1 MFNLGSFLSTILG
14 QDNTKKLREFSH
26 QVEKINNIEQEFENK
41 SSDELKLYASKLK
54 ERHSNGEELDSL
66 LVESFALVRE
76 AAKRTLGQRHFDVQ
90 LIGGMIL
97 HKGGIA
103 EMKTGE
109 GKTLVSTLP
118 AFLNS
123 LSGKGVHI
131 VTVNDYLARRD
142 SEWMGK
148 IFHYLGLTVG
158 CLTSESSGIEHR
170 QEMYNSDITYGTNN
184 EFGFDY
190 LRDNLRVQSNNLV
203 QRPHNFCIVDEV
215 DSILIDE
222 SRTPLVISGETQDK
236 TALYSTIDKIIPFLN
251 QADYE
256 IDEKSKT
263 ANLTDLG
270 NDRAEEILKK
280 QNLIKNGALYDAEN
294 VTIVH
299 HINQALRAHKLFEID
314 RDYIIKDEQVVI
326 VDEFTGRTMEGRR
339 YGDGLHQAIEAKEKV
354 IVQNESQTIASI
366 TYQNYFRLYNKIS
379 GMTGT
384 ALTEAE
390 EFGDIYGLAV
400 FEVPTNTKISRID
413 NEDEIYRTADE
424 KYNAIIEQTK
434 ECNERSQPVLIG
446 TTSIEKSETISKKL
460 KKANIKHVVLNAKFH
475 EQEADIIA
483 NAGSPSSVTIAT
495 NMAGRGTDIQ
505 LGGNLEYNRS
515 LQKENSVS
523 GALENE
529 FIEKKDQVINSGGLY
544 VIGSERHESRRIDNQ
559 LRGRSGRQGDPG
571 ETKFFLSLEDD
582 LMRIFG
588 SEKMDT
594 LLKSLGLKEGES
606 IQHAWISKA
615 LERAQ
620 KKVEGRNFDVR
631 KTLLKFDDVLNDQ
644 RKIIFEQ
651 RFELMNSNDITTIT
665 NEMQYDVA
673 DTLVDDYAPP
683 KTFIDQW
690 DIESLESEIRSH
702 FTANLDVKNLIDEG
716 NDDQEKIKEKIYSVI
731 NKNSEKRVNNIPLD
745 AINSLEK
752 MVLLKIIDD
761 KWKDHIN
768 NLEQL
773 RQTIGLRGYGQ
784 RDPLN
789 EYKNEAFGLFE
800 ELLSSLKV
808 DVAKVFSR
816 MVLQPN
822 PNTNENNET
831 NNELSRNN
839 APITKKIPR
848 NSPCPCG
855 SGKKYKH
862 CHGKI

>member
-14 QDNTKKLREFSH
+14 QDNTKKLREFSQ

-158 CLTSESSGIEHR
+158 CLTSDSSGIEHR

-314 RDYIIKDEQVVI
+314 RDYIIKDGQVVI

-354 IVQNESQTIASI
+354 NVQNESQTIASI

-434 ECNERSQPVLIG
+434 ECNDRSQPVLIG

-620 KKVEGRNFDVR
+620 KKVEGRNFDIR

-702 FTANLDVKNLIDEG
+702 FTANLDIKKLIDES

-800 ELLSSLKV
+800 ELLSNLKV

-831 NNELSRNN
+831 NNELSKNN

>member
-54 ERHSNGEELDSL
+54 ERHSNGEKLDSL

-148 IFHYLGLTVG
+148 IFRHLGLTVG

-314 RDYIIKDEQVVI
+314 RDYIIKDGQVVI

-354 IVQNESQTIASI
+354 SVQNESQTIASI

-690 DIESLESEIRSH
+690 DIVSLESEIKSH
-702 FTANLDVKNLIDEG
+702 FTASLDIQKIISES

-731 NKNSEKRVNNIPLD
+731 NENSERRVNNIPLD

-808 DVAKVFSR
+808 DVTKVFSR

-855 SGKKYKH
+855 SGRKYKH